1 MNIEERISFLR
12 KEISNH
18 NHAYY
23 VLDSPK
29 ISDFEFDLL
38 LKELEDLENKNPG
51 FYDDNSPTLRVGS
64 KALENFQSFKHKYKM
79 LSLGNTYSFDDLI
92 AFDKR
97 IRKLTDEQFKYVCE
111 LKYDGVSISLT
122 YKKGLLI
129 QALTRG
135 DGSKGDD
142 VTLNVKTI
150 NSIPLRLKGN
160 YPEEFEIRGE
170 IFLPIK
176 KFEKMNQRRFK
187 DGVEPYSNA
196 RNTASGSLKLLDPK
210 EAAKRPLDCY
220 LYYLLGTDLPTNSHF
235 HNLQLAKHWGFKVPN
250 ETEKLED
257 INSVFN
263 FVKKWERNRNSLPF
277 EIDGIVIKVDNVKLQ
292 EQLGYTTKSPRWAI
306 SYKFKAEQV
315 STKLNEITYQVG
327 RTGAI
332 TPVAN
337 LDPILLA
344 GTIVKRA
351 TLHNQEQIKRLDIRL
366 GDTVFVEKGGEIIP
380 KIVAIDFQ
388 QRDLFSKSTEY
399 IKDCPFCKTT
409 LVKSEGDAK
418 HYCPNHNGCIPQIT
432 ARFDH
437 FISRKAMDIDGL
449 GTETIELLIKQGLIK
464 DIPDLYFLKE
474 EDLLPLDR
482 MAEKSVFNLLLS
494 IEASKKIPFER
505 LLFGLG
511 IRYIGETVA
520 KILVKNFSN
529 IDNLLKADFE
539 TLIAIDDIGVKIA
552 ESLIDWFSK
561 DENIHL
567 IDLLKSTGLMLSSNN
582 INSIHSKKF
591 EGMKIVISGS
601 FQRYSRVELKNI
613 IEDHSGRNVSSISKN
628 TTFVLAGSDMGPSK
642 RQKAEEL
649 GVPIISEE
657 EFLAK
662 IK

>member
-1 MNIEERISFLR
+1 M
-12 KEISNH
+12 
-18 NHAYY
+18 
-23 VLDSPK
+23 
-29 ISDFEFDLL
+29 
-38 LKELEDLENKNPG
+38 
-51 FYDDNSPTLRVGS
+51 
-64 KALENFQSFKHKYKM
+64 
-79 LSLGNTYSFDDLI
+79 
-92 AFDKR
+92 
-97 IRKLTDEQFKYVCE
+97 
-111 LKYDGVSISLT
+111 
-122 YKKGLLI
+122 
-129 QALTRG
+129 
-135 DGSKGDD
+135 
-142 VTLNVKTI
+142 
-150 NSIPLRLKGN
+150 
-160 YPEEFEIRGE
+160 
-170 IFLPIK
+170 
-176 KFEKMNQRRFK
+176 
-187 DGVEPYSNA
+187 
-196 RNTASGSLKLLDPK
+196 
-210 EAAKRPLDCY
+210 
-220 LYYLLGTDLPTNSHF
+220 
-235 HNLQLAKHWGFKVPN
+235 
-250 ETEKLED
+250 TEKLED
-257 INSVFN
+257 INSVFD
-263 FVKKWERNRNSLPF
+263 FVKKWEHNRNSLPF

-292 EQLGYTTKSPRWAI
+292 EQLGFTSKSPRWAI

-337 LDPILLA
+337 LDPVLLA

-399 IKDCPFCKTT
+399 IQDCPFCKTT
-409 LVKSEGDAK
+409 LIKSNSDAK
-418 HYCPNHNGCIPQIT
+418 HYCPNRNGCIPQIT

-464 DIPDLYFLKE
+464 NIPDLYFLKE

-505 LLFGLG
+505 VLFGLG

-529 IDNLLKADFE
+529 IDKLLKADFE
-539 TLIAIDDIGVKIA
+539 TLVTIDDIGVKIA
-552 ESLIDWFSK
+552 KSLIDWFSK

-567 IDLLKSTGLMLSSNN
+567 IDLLKSTGLILSSDN
-582 INSIHSKKF
+582 INSILSKKF

-613 IEDHSGRNVSSISKN
+613 IEDHSGKNVSSISKN

-642 RQKAEEL
+642 KQKAEEL
-649 GVPIISEE
+649 GIPIISEE